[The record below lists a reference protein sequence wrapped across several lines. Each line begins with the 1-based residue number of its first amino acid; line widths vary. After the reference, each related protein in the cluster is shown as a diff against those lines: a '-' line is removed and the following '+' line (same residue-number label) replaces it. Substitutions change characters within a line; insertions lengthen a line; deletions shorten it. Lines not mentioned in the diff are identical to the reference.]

1 MAVFRDMEEVSQG
14 LLGLLNPNRAG
25 ARVRRLLGRQERMIE
40 RLLSTKK
47 STHRLLS
54 EILAMEEDVAQ
65 KLIDEEETAQ
75 HVESK
80 LQKIESELQKTS
92 EKDASLKADLHLLM
106 KELEELKEMEQDLTK
121 TEGEVDEDSTVVIP
135 SAVYVSQLYHRV
147 SKIEWDYECE
157 PTVIK
162 GIHHGPN
169 IAQPIHFDSTQHSK
183 KFISDYLWSLVD
195 TQW

>member
-1 MAVFRDMEEVSQG
+1 MEVFRDMEDVSQG
-14 LLGLLNPNRAG
+14 LIGLLNANRAG
-25 ARVRRLLGRQERMIE
+25 AWVRRFLGKQERMIE
-40 RLLSTKK
+40 RLLDLKENAEGF
-47 STHRLLS
+47 LS

-65 KLIDEEETAQ
+65 KLVDEKETAQ

-80 LQKIESELQKTS
+80 LQKIESELQKAS
-92 EKDASLKADLHLLM
+92 EKNGSLKANLNLLT
-106 KELEELKEMEQDLTK
+106 KELEELKEMEQDLLRM
-121 TEGEVDEDSTVVIP
+121 EGEVDEDTTVVIP
-135 SAVYVSQLYHRV
+135 SAVYVSQLYHQV

-157 PTVIK
+157 PTIIK

-169 IAQPIHFDSTQHSK
+169 IAQPIHLDSTQHSQ